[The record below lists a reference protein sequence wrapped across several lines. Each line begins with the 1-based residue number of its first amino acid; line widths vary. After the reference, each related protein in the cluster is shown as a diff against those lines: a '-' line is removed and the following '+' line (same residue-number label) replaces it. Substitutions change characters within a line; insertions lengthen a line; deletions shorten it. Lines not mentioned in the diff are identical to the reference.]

1 MVPAQTRH
9 AARRFGAFDVEDQ
22 GAGGQDMRGTRV
34 APGWSI
40 METILDNAAKVVP
53 DDHASTGEIALEAL
67 VGAAAGAATG
77 LLAGPPGILAGAVIG
92 GVVGASAATA
102 LHRDHDRAEHDA
114 ELDRDIGIIGGN
126 LGEASPDA
134 PASTLGVFHAASLG
148 IATST
153 GVEPAE
159 GLIQSI
165 EEE

>member
-1 MVPAQTRH
+1 
-9 AARRFGAFDVEDQ
+9 
-22 GAGGQDMRGTRV
+22 
-34 APGWSI
+34 
-40 METILDNAAKVVP
+40 METNNLVP
-53 DDHASTGEIALEAL
+53 DDHASAGEMAIEVL

-77 LLAGPPGILAGAVIG
+77 LLAGPPGAIAGAVIG

-102 LHRDHDRAEHDA
+102 LHRDHDHAEHEA
-114 ELDRDIGIIGGN
+114 ELDREIGVIGGN

-134 PASTLGVFHAASLG
+134 PASTLGAFHAASLG

-159 GLIQSI
+159 GIIQSI